1 MCASELA
8 RALCLCAAL
17 LPVASSAAAQQPSHE
32 RDTIR
37 RFQQQSA
44 KLQQE
49 NTRLQQDNAALG
61 AKLKQAEAER
71 DRLNAQAAKL
81 RKSSRA
87 LQAAQDSNA
96 QLRAQLAAGE
106 EKLREA
112 RQQEQ
117 RQLNELRA
125 QLEQARTE
133 VAQSTQRGEQQA
145 GTLRAGL
152 QQQQGRADACE
163 RKNQQLYTVTT
174 DLIARYKTSR
184 GAWEKL
190 LLSEPFTGLK
200 SVEVEN
206 LLDDMRDR
214 ARDAKVTG
222 DR

>member
-1 MCASELA
+1 MSASELP

-17 LPVASSAAAQQPSHE
+17 LSIALSAAAQQPSHE

-61 AKLKQAEAER
+61 AKLKQVEAER
-71 DRLNAQAAKL
+71 DRLNAQAGKL
-81 RKSSRA
+81 RKSSQA
-87 LQAAQDSNA
+87 LQAAQDSDA
-96 QLRAQLAAGE
+96 QLRAQLATAE

-117 RQLNELRA
+117 RQLNDLRA

-133 VAQSTQRGEQQA
+133 VAQSTQRGEQQVS
-145 GTLRAGL
+145 TLRAGL
-152 QQQQGRADACE
+152 QQQEGRADACE
-163 RKNQQLYTVTT
+163 RKNQQLFTVTT

-200 SVEVEN
+200 FVEVEN

-214 ARDAKVTG
+214 ARDAKVTS